1 MGLIHIYCGDG
12 KGKTTAAF
20 GLALRAAGSGMKVHI
35 VQLMKGNETSEL
47 NSLEKLDGI
56 TLSRC
61 DKNYGFTFRMTEQER
76 NEITLCHN
84 RLLNEAYDLMQSGS
98 IDMLIIDEFDPAYHH
113 GLLEKKLAEKL
124 DFEKPEKIELILTGR
139 YPDEKFLEC
148 ADYVSEIKS
157 VKHPFLSGIKARKGI
172 EF

>member
-98 IDMLIIDEFDPAYHH
+98 IDMLIIDEDTIDIDVEAK
-113 GLLEKKLAEKL
+113 LEKLKSLYEKG
-124 DFEKPEKIELILTGR
+124 LIR
-139 YPDEKFLEC
+139 EEEYKSS
-148 ADYVSEIKS
+148 VNEI
-157 VKHPFLSGIKARKGI
+157 LSNI
-172 EF
+172 

>member
-1 MGLIHIYCGDG
+1 MGLIHIYCGDD

-98 IDMLIIDEFDPAYHH
+98 IDMLIIDEDTWIGFRLSGTEPIVRLYAESTTNEK
-113 GLLEKKLAEKL
+113 LKKLVSA
-124 DFEKPEKIELILTGR
+124 G
-139 YPDEKFLEC
+139 EKF
-148 ADYVSEIKS
+148 INGK
-157 VKHPFLSGIKARKGI
+157 
-172 EF
+172 